1 MKTHRSRRAEGPLDP
16 QIAADLEVVDR
27 VLGGRPTDQADAEFA
42 EIVRMLRDERPTPDE
57 RWADGLDERAA
68 AGFPRGGGR
77 GPQGPKGRKSSWFG
91 AGGWMVPAGAVASLA
106 IIVVVATSSLDGGT
120 SDSTTSVS
128 DAGGSGAGLSAGL
141 PESTTATPSDSRATA
156 DAHGEFIP
164 VSPDVSADS
173 DASGAAL
180 EQAYPA
186 GRLKDFSRNGEA
198 AKIAPGTENRKVDR
212 NTQLTLSAKPE
223 DVRGV
228 SDEVISITRS
238 LDGIVASSQVSES
251 KGVSTATLELTI
263 PTRNVDAALDRMTDL
278 ADVDSL
284 NETTDDITKPFV
296 SAQDQVKDA
305 KARRNELLKALGNAT
320 TDAEAEA
327 LTIRI
332 ADARREIARAEA
344 AFDRIARKAR
354 LSDLAVTVT
363 SNPNASDERT
373 LGDWFDDAVDVL
385 KGIAGVLLIS
395 AAILIPLGL
404 IAAIVA
410 WIASRLRRRS
420 REKSLD

>member
-1 MKTHRSRRAEGPLDP
+1 MRTHRPERAEGPLDP
-16 QIAADLEVVDR
+16 LIAADLGVVDR
-27 VLGGRPTDQADAEFA
+27 VLGGRTAPTDPADADFA
-42 EIVRMLRDERPTPDE
+42 ELVALLRDERPTPDG

-77 GPQGPKGRKSSWFG
+77 GPEGPKGRRRSSFFG
-91 AGGWMVPAGAVASLA
+91 AGGWMVPAGAVATLA
-106 IIVVVATSSLDGGT
+106 VVVVIATSNLGGGA
-120 SDSTTSVS
+120 SDSVSSDSATTSSPAAAGSSAAPEVS
-128 DAGGSGAGLSAGL
+128 QDSGL
-141 PESTTATPSDSRATA
+141 
-156 DAHGEFIP
+156 
-164 VSPDVSADS
+164 
-173 DASGAAL
+173 SGAA
-180 EQAYPA
+180 EQAYPDQGA
-186 GRLKDFSRNGEA
+186 FDRRDST
-198 AKIAPGTENRKVDR
+198 KIAPGTENRKVDR
-212 NTQLTLSAKPE
+212 STQLKLSAKPQ

-251 KGVSTATLELTI
+251 KGVSTATLELTL

-305 KARRNELLKALGNAT
+305 KAKRKELLEALGNAT
-320 TDAEAEA
+320 TDAEAQA

-332 ADARREIARAEA
+332 ADARREIARAQA

-354 LSDLAVTVT
+354 LSDLSVTVT
-363 SNPNASDERT
+363 SNPNATDERT

-385 KGIAGVLLIS
+385 RGIAGVLLVS
-395 AAILIPLGL
+395 AAILVPLGL
-404 IAAIVA
+404 IAAMAAFIT
-410 WIASRLRRRS
+410 SRLRRRS
-420 REKSLD
+420 RERSLD